1 MSVKK
6 AQQPGQ
12 ARRSFSEEFKRDA
25 VNLVVVEGYSF
36 KAAADAV
43 GVSSRSLREWHEK
56 FAPKPEA
63 CGEDAS
69 VQQLQEENRRLRKE
83 LKRAEVE
90 REILKKATAY
100 FARESQ

>member
-6 AQQPGQ
+6 VQHPGQ
-12 ARRSFSEEFKRDA
+12 PRRSFSEDFKRDA

-43 GVSSRSLREWHEK
+43 GVGSKSLREWHEK
-56 FAPKPEA
+56 FAPQPQA
-63 CGEDAS
+63 CGEEAS
-69 VQQLQEENRRLRKE
+69 LQHLQEENRRLRKD

-90 REILKKATAY
+90 REILK
-100 FARESQ
+100 